1 MEIKQYPLALTSFQE
16 ALRIRRKAVG
26 VKHPLVI
33 RLLNNIGCAY
43 FEMNKLDDAKVS
55 FDEALAVQRDL
66 LKDKNFS
73 KGGVNDEEQQDNG
86 LDLEERN
93 LEADPKEAN
102 NMLLSIALTLC
113 NLGSI
118 HLRWG
123 MYDESLTFYEDALM
137 VSAYVVFLL
146 QYWQLN

>member
-1 MEIKQYPLALTSFQE
+1 MEIKQYSSALASFHE
-16 ALRIRRKAVG
+16 ALRIRRKALG

-33 RLLNNIGCAY
+33 RLLNNIGCAF
-43 FEMNKLDDAKVS
+43 FEMDKLDEAKVS
-55 FDEALAVQRDL
+55 FDEALSVQRDL
-66 LKDKNFS
+66 LKDNNFS
-73 KGGVNDEEQQDNG
+73 RGDDLADDEQRGNG

-123 MYDESLTFYEDALM
+123 MYEESLTFYEDALM
-137 VSAYVVFLL
+137 VSTHLCDAIAMLIY
-146 QYWQLN
+146 